1 MTAIL
6 TNPLERTRF
15 LKFVAVGAFG
25 FLIDFGVFNL
35 LYTILRMNPVVSQI
49 ISFCMAVV
57 SNFIWNR
64 YWTYPESRTKPLGRQ
79 ISQFALVNIAGLLI
93 RTAIFA
99 MIEPFLDSEFQTLH
113 TANYGL
119 DPNIVGHNISLATVV
134 IIVMLWNFF
143 VNRYWT
149 YNDID
154 KQAE

>member
-6 TNPLERTRF
+6 TNPVERTRF
-15 LKFVAVGAFG
+15 LKFVVVGTFG
-25 FLIDFGVFNL
+25 FVVDFGVFNL
-35 LYTILRMNPVVSQI
+35 LYSILHINPVISQI
-49 ISFCMAVV
+49 ISFCTAVV

-79 ISQFALVNIAGLLI
+79 IGQFALVNIAGLLI
-93 RTAIFA
+93 RTAIFSL
-99 MIEPFLDSEFQTLH
+99 IEPLLDTEFQILH
-113 TANYGL
+113 TATYGL
-119 DPNIVGHNISLATVV
+119 KPDIVGHNISLAIVV

-154 KQAE
+154 RKN